1 MNIFSILFNM
11 KVCCVFSFQGTEERA
26 RKSHSKRTIS
36 VRAIDVLL
44 YMQGLNNLCI
54 ASAPQ
59 KGNIRSFQSETNI
72 QRNVTLKVSK

>member
-26 RKSHSKRTIS
+26 RNSHGKRTIS

-44 YMQGLNNLCI
+44 FMQGLNNLCI

-59 KGNIRSFQSETNI
+59 KGNIRPFQSETKYSKE
-72 QRNVTLKVSK
+72 RNSES